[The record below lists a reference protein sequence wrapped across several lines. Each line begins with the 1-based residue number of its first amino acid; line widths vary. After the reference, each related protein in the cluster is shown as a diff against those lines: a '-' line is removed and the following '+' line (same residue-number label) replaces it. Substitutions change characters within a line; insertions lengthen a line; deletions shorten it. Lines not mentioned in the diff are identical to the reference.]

1 MLLAKATMMQKQLY
15 EMQVVG
21 VTRHIL
27 LIFYQQI
34 MVSQVNYGTMVDDAV
49 AKGYYDKIDKVL
61 LETCNHIMD
70 DNFMTVELLA

>member
-1 MLLAKATMMQKQLY
+1 MMQKQLY
-15 EMQVVG
+15 EMQAVG

-49 AKGYYDKIDKVL
+49 AKGYYEKIDNVL

>member
-1 MLLAKATMMQKQLY
+1 MMQKQLY
-15 EMQVVG
+15 EMQAVG

-49 AKGYYDKIDKVL
+49 AKGYYEKID
-61 LETCNHIMD
+61 
-70 DNFMTVELLA
+70 

>member
-15 EMQVVG
+15 EMQAVG

-49 AKGYYDKIDKVL
+49 AKGYYEKID
-61 LETCNHIMD
+61 
-70 DNFMTVELLA
+70 